1 MADLNLSTLTEAD
14 IITKRVMPA
23 ILDAGWNDTTQI
35 RQEVKLRDGKVIV
48 RGKVAARRTVKSA
61 DIVLYH
67 KPGIPLAVIEAK
79 ANKHEIGKGMQQG
92 IEYARLLDVP
102 FVFATN
108 GDGFI
113 FRDATATEGELLE
126 KHITLD
132 EFPSPAELWHK
143 LCVWKGYTEAQ
154 LPVITQDYYDDGSGK
169 APRYYQLQAIN
180 KTIEAVSAGQNR
192 VLLVMAT
199 GTGKTYT
206 AFQIIWRLWKAKSK
220 KRILFLADR
229 NILVDQ
235 TKNNDFLPFGTAMT
249 KVTGRTIDPAFEI
262 HLALYQA
269 ITGPEEDQKAFKQVA
284 PDFFDLIVIDECH
297 RGSASEDSAW
307 REILDYFSAA
317 TQIGL
322 TATPKE
328 THEVSSTDYFGD
340 PVYIYSLKE
349 GIEDGFLAPY
359 KVVRVDI
366 DVDLQGW
373 RPTKGQTDKN
383 GELIDD
389 RIYNQKDFDRTM
401 VIDERTE
408 LVAKTITDYLKRT
421 NPMDKTIIFCNDID
435 HAERMRRA
443 LVNLNPEQ
451 VKKNDKY
458 VMKITGDDDIGKA
471 QLDNFINPKKAYP
484 VIATTSELMTTGVDA
499 KTCKLVVLDQ
509 NIQSM
514 TKFKQIIGRGTRI
527 DERYGKLWFTILD
540 FKKAT
545 ELFADERFDGVPEKV
560 MDTTPEDIADPDS
573 DFEEQFDEHDEEV
586 EDVVTGADEDPAPYT
601 VTGTDDVGP
610 LPEDD
615 ENKVRKF
622 HVNGVAV
629 GVIAQR
635 VQYYDADG
643 KLVTESFKD
652 YTRKTLLKEY
662 ASLDD
667 FTRKWQDA
675 ERKEAI
681 IRELEQQGIIW
692 EVLAEEV
699 GKELDPF
706 DMLCHVVYGQPPLT
720 RKERAENVRK
730 RNYFTKYSDAA
741 QAVLNTLL
749 DKYADAGVQ
758 EIESIQVLKLKP
770 FDSMGTLPEIIKS
783 GFGDRNGYNQA
794 ISELESEIYHL
805 PPRSA

>member
-67 KPGIPLAVIEAK
+67 KPEIPLAVIEAK

-545 ELFADERFDGVPEKV
+545 ELFADERFDGIPEKV

-675 ERKEAI
+675 ERKQAI
-681 IRELEQQGIIW
+681 IKELEQQGIIW

>member
-113 FRDATATEGELLE
+113 FRDASAAEGELLE

-143 LCVWKGYTEAQ
+143 LCVWKGYTAAQ

-471 QLDNFINPKKAYP
+471 QLDNFINPKKEYP

-545 ELFADERFDGVPEKV
+545 ELFADERFDGIPEKV

-573 DFEEQFDEHDEEV
+573 DFEAQFDEHEEETEDEI
-586 EDVVTGADEDPAPYT
+586 TGADEDPAPYT

-681 IRELEQQGIIW
+681 IKELEQQGIIW

>member
-113 FRDATATEGELLE
+113 FRDAMAAEGELLE

-132 EFPSPAELWHK
+132 EFPSPDELWHK
-143 LCVWKGYTEAQ
+143 LCVWKGYTAAQ

-169 APRYYQLQAIN
+169 SPRYYQLQAVN

-235 TKNNDFLPFGTAMT
+235 TKNNDFLPFGAAMT

-317 TQIGL
+317 TQVGL

-545 ELFADERFDGVPEKV
+545 ELFADERFDGIPEKV
-560 MDTTPEDIADPDS
+560 METTPQDIADPES
-573 DFEEQFDEHDEEV
+573 DFEEQFDEHEE
-586 EDVVTGADEDPAPYT
+586 EADDDITGADEDPAPYT
-601 VTGTDDVGP
+601 TTGSDDVGP

-667 FTRKWQDA
+667 FTRKWQGA
-675 ERKEAI
+675 ERKQAI
-681 IRELEQQGIIW
+681 IKELEQQGIIW

-749 DKYADAGVQ
+749 DKYADTGVQ

>member
-14 IITKRVMPA
+14 IITKCVMPA

-67 KPGIPLAVIEAK
+67 KRGMPLAVIEAK

-113 FRDATATEGELLE
+113 FRDATAAEGELLE
-126 KHITLD
+126 KTITLE

-143 LCVWKGYTEAQ
+143 FCVWKGYTQDQ
-154 LPVITQDYYDDGSGK
+154 LPVITQDYYDDNSGK
-169 APRYYQLQAIN
+169 SPRYYQLQAIN

-220 KRILFLADR
+220 QRILFLADR

-249 KVTGRTIDPAFEI
+249 KVTGRTIDPAYEI

-269 ITGPEEDQKAFKQVA
+269 ITGTEEAQKAFKDVA

-389 RIYNQKDFDRTM
+389 RIYNQTDFDRTM

-545 ELFADERFDGVPEKV
+545 ELFADERFDGIPEKV

-573 DFEEQFDEHDEEV
+573 DFEEQFDEHEEET
-586 EDVVTGADEDPAPYT
+586 EDDITGADEDPAPYT
-601 VTGTDDVGP
+601 VTGADDVGP

-681 IRELEQQGIIW
+681 IKELEQQGIIW

-699 GKELDPF
+699 GKDLDPF

-741 QAVLNTLL
+741 QTVLNTLL